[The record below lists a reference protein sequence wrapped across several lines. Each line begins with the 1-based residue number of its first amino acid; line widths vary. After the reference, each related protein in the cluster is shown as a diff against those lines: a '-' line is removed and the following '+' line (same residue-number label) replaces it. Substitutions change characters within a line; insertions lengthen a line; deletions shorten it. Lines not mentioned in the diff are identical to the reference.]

1 MAIQQNTDR
10 ILTTH
15 IGSLPRPIPV
25 LDMMK
30 AKYTGSP
37 GFTQKAY
44 DEAVTKGVA
53 EIVKKQLDCGLD
65 IITDG
70 ECSKPGFFTYIRDRL
85 DGFEARPNQKLQ
97 IFTKEIAAF
106 PDYYEQYFKTAMMG
120 GTIVPIVPVV
130 CTGPITY
137 KGQALLQT
145 DIDNLKAAVSANK
158 MPGNRVF
165 MPSIAPSGVGINE
178 YYKTLD
184 EYFFAVADALHHEY
198 KAIIDAG
205 FLLQIDDPFLPD
217 IFVEPDLDEKG
228 MARRADLYVE
238 AVNAAIKGLPVDR
251 IRYHIC
257 YGINHGPRVYEGE
270 LHQCLPYIAKVNC
283 GSFSF
288 EGANPRHE
296 HDYHLFENFKLKDGQ
311 VITPGVITHASNII
325 EHPEYIAERI
335 VRFAKLVGRE
345 NVVPGADC
353 GFSTQAQYN
362 TEINRAVIW
371 KKFEALA
378 EGARIATKQLWK

>member
-1 MAIQQNTDR
+1 MTIQQNTDR

-25 LDMMK
+25 LDLMK
-30 AKYTGSP
+30 AKYAGTA
-37 GFTQKAY
+37 GFDPKAY
-44 DEAVTKGVA
+44 DKTVTEGVA

-70 ECSKPGFFTYIRDRL
+70 EVSKPGFFTYIRDRL
-85 DGFEARPNQKLQ
+85 DGFESRPGQKLA

-106 PDYYEQYFKTAMMG
+106 PDYYEQYFKTAMLG

-130 CTGPITY
+130 CTGPVTY
-137 KGQALLQT
+137 KGQAQVQT
-145 DIDNLKAAVSANK
+145 DIANLRAAVKAN
-158 MPGNRVF
+158 GVSDNHVF

-184 EYFFAVADALHHEY
+184 EYFFAVAEALHHEY
-198 KAIIDAG
+198 KAIIDSG
-205 FLLQIDDPFLPD
+205 FLLQVDDPFLPD

-228 MARRADLYVE
+228 MAKRAELYVE
-238 AVNAAIKGLPVDR
+238 AVNVALKGLPAER

-257 YGINHGPRVYEGE
+257 YGINHGPRIYEGE

-288 EGANPRHE
+288 ENANPRHE
-296 HDYHLFENFKLKDGQ
+296 HDYHLFETFKLKDGQ